1 MLTIP
6 KLKKCLRQ
14 IIKETIDQEELQSL
28 EQKYQNDIIEKDIR
42 DTIKRQYEK
51 YSPQGWN
58 LLNYTIEKLT
68 ELDDPQKHPQILNN
82 PDYKCDKIIEILVKK
97 LGFSK
102 IGEGAFRDVYGKAD
116 APFIIKLELKDT
128 TPNYSG
134 TNKIEYNTY
143 FNYGSDFQ
151 PRNELFPKIYSYDKT
166 NGYWI
171 IFEKVNTLKN
181 SGDTL
186 LNIFQPLYTLFK
198 NIYDFLQ
205 NEPSFYKSGQ
215 NNIWAPTQEF
225 EDFIN
230 DPVSPQENFYYFF
243 EFTENVAQI
252 YSKEP
257 DLITA
262 FQKTLIKWIL
272 QVFTEQVDW
281 WQHDFDY
288 YIQNKSPEYRL
299 LISQFNK
306 KFPNL
311 KPTPDVAYLSNF
323 LKNQA
328 IEDLHFDNI
337 GYRDMKNHPSQPWK
351 NLVILDF
358 GEYGG
363 GSQNSNHFQPMQNM
377 PSPKV
382 PSSQSGQGGWTF

>member
-14 IIKETIDQEELQSL
+14 IIKEAIDPEELQSL
-28 EQKYQNDIIEKDIR
+28 EQKYQNDIIEKNVR
-42 DTIKRQYEK
+42 DTITKQYEK

-68 ELDDPQKHPQILNN
+68 ELDDSQKYPQILNN
-82 PDYKCDKIIEILVKK
+82 PNYKCDKIIEILVKK

-116 APFIIKLELKDT
+116 APFIIKLELKGNT
-128 TPNYSG
+128 LNYSG
-134 TNKIEYNTY
+134 TNKIEYDTY

-151 PRNELFPKIYSYDKT
+151 PRNELFPKIYAYDKT
-166 NGYWI
+166 HGYWI

-205 NEPSFYKSGQ
+205 NEPSFDNPGHNHKL
-215 NNIWAPTQEF
+215 WEPTPEF

-230 DPVSPQENFYYFF
+230 DPINPQENFYYFF
-243 EFTENVAQI
+243 EFIENVARLCEQ
-252 YSKEP
+252 EH

-262 FQKTLIKWIL
+262 FQKTLTKWIL
-272 QVFTEQVDW
+272 QVFTTQIDW

-288 YIQNKSPEYRL
+288 YIQNKPPEYRL
-299 LISQFNK
+299 LMNK
-306 KFPNL
+306 FHQRFPNL

-323 LKNQA
+323 LKNQE
-328 IEDLHFDNI
+328 IQDLHFDNV
-337 GYRDMKNHPSQPWK
+337 GYRDMKNNPNSPWK
-351 NLVILDF
+351 NIVILDF
-358 GEYGG
+358 GEYG
-363 GSQNSNHFQPMQNM
+363 S
-377 PSPKV
+377 
-382 PSSQSGQGGWTF
+382 